1 MFDPYLLFLLGLGVV
16 VLLVAWLPMAL
27 SRLPLSLAILCVL
40 IGVAAF
46 HGGVLPFRSDPVR
59 FSTLTERLTEIVVIV
74 SLMGAGLKIDRRI
87 GWRRWNSSWRLI
99 AITMPLSI
107 AAVTLMGVH
116 GLGLGLASALL
127 LGGALAPTDPV
138 LASDV
143 QTGPPRSGEDGE
155 ARFALTSEAGLND
168 GFAFPFVHL
177 AVALALAGGTVGA
190 PLLTH
195 WLAVDVLWRVAAGIG
210 VGWAVGKVLGW
221 ATFKAPH
228 ARISGTGDGLVA
240 LGATLVAYGVAE
252 AAHGYG
258 FLAVFVAA
266 LALRATERDHEFH
279 EAMHDFAEQVERL
292 LMMLVLVLLGG
303 AVAGG
308 LLDSLTWREVA
319 FGNVPVVMIACA
331 ASYQLASLRFA
342 SAAGKPA
349 LRRSTGN
356 GSRITPVENG
366 STCSGAMSA
375 RRASSTQVSRA
386 ATRPGSPVPAF
397 AFPVLI
403 TRARIGLP
411 PARTRS
417 RFSRHTVTGA
427 AQKRFC
433 VKTPPT
439 VAPSSTEMTSTS
451 LRFGLRMFASAQPSV
466 TPATGCS

>member
-27 SRLPLSLAILCVL
+27 SRLPLSLAILCVP
-40 IGVAAF
+40 IGVVVF

-59 FSTLTERLTEIVVIV
+59 FSTLTERMTEIVVIV

-87 GWRRWNSSWRLI
+87 GWRRWGSSWRLI

-107 AAVTLMGVH
+107 VAVTLMGVH

-143 QTGPPRSGEDGE
+143 QVGPPRSGEDGE

-177 AVALALAGGTVGA
+177 AVAIGLAGGAVGQG
-190 PLLTH
+190 LVTH
-195 WLAVDVLWRVAAGIG
+195 WLAVDVLWRVLAGAG
-210 VGWAVGKVLGW
+210 VGWAVGKALGW
-221 ATFKAPH
+221 ATFRAPH

-266 LALRATERDHEFH
+266 LALRETERDHEFH

-308 LLDSLTWREVA
+308 LLDSLTWKEMAFGLALVFVVRPLAGWIGLIGAPHSMRERAVVA
-319 FGNVPVVMIACA
+319 FFGIRGIGSFYYLAYGLNHGDFHGWDRLWAIAGFVVLCSILVHGVTATPLMTRIDAW
-331 ASYQLASLRFA
+331 
-342 SAAGKPA
+342 
-349 LRRSTGN
+349 RRRKVLHEDS
-356 GSRITPVENG
+356 P
-366 STCSGAMSA
+366 
-375 RRASSTQVSRA
+375 Q
-386 ATRPGSPVPAF
+386 PG
-397 AFPVLI
+397 
-403 TRARIGLP
+403 RD
-411 PARTRS
+411 
-417 RFSRHTVTGA
+417 
-427 AQKRFC
+427 
-433 VKTPPT
+433 
-439 VAPSSTEMTSTS
+439 
-451 LRFGLRMFASAQPSV
+451 
-466 TPATGCS
+466 

>member
-40 IGVAAF
+40 IGVVVF

-99 AITMPLSI
+99 AVTMPLSI
-107 AAVTLMGVH
+107 VAVTLMGVH

-143 QTGPPRSGEDGE
+143 QVGPPRSGEDGE

-177 AVALALAGGTVGA
+177 AVAIALAGGAVGQG
-190 PLLTH
+190 LMTH
-195 WLAVDVLWRVAAGIG
+195 WLAVDVLWRVVAGAG

-266 LALRATERDHEFH
+266 LALRATERDHQFH

-308 LLDSLTWREVA
+308 LLDSLTWKEAAFGLALVFVVRPLAGWIGLLGAPHSMRERAVVAFFGIRGIGSFYYLAYGLNHGDFHGWDRLWAITGFVVLCSILIHGVTATPLMTRIDAWRRREV
-319 FGNVPVVMIACA
+319 
-331 ASYQLASLRFA
+331 LREER
-342 SAAGKPA
+342 PQ
-349 LRRSTGN
+349 
-356 GSRITPVENG
+356 
-366 STCSGAMSA
+366 SG
-375 RRASSTQVSRA
+375 
-386 ATRPGSPVPAF
+386 
-397 AFPVLI
+397 I
-403 TRARIGLP
+403 D
-411 PARTRS
+411 
-417 RFSRHTVTGA
+417 
-427 AQKRFC
+427 
-433 VKTPPT
+433 
-439 VAPSSTEMTSTS
+439 
-451 LRFGLRMFASAQPSV
+451 
-466 TPATGCS
+466 

>member
-16 VLLVAWLPMAL
+16 VLLIAWLPMAL
-27 SRLPLSLAILCVL
+27 SRLPLSVAILCVL
-40 IGVAAF
+40 IGVVVF
-46 HGGVLPFRSDPVR
+46 HGGVLPFRSDPLR

-87 GWRRWNSSWRLI
+87 GWRRWESSWRLI
-99 AITMPLSI
+99 ALTMPLSI
-107 AAVTLMGVH
+107 LAVTLMGVH
-116 GLGLGLASALL
+116 GLGLSLASALL

-143 QTGPPRSGEDGE
+143 QVGPPRSGEDGE

-177 AVALALAGGTVGA
+177 AVGLALAGGVVSA

-195 WLAVDVLWRVAAGIG
+195 WFAIDGLWRVAAGAG
-210 VGWAVGKVLGW
+210 VGWAVGRALGW

-258 FLAVFVAA
+258 FLAVFVSA
-266 LALRATERDHEFH
+266 LALRETERDHAFH

-308 LLDSLTWREVA
+308 LLDSLTWKEIAFGLALVFVVRPLAGWIGLIGAPHSRRERAVVAFFGIRGIGSFYYLAYGLNHGDFHRWDKLWAITGFVVICSILVHGVTATPLMTRIDAWRRREV
-319 FGNVPVVMIACA
+319 
-331 ASYQLASLRFA
+331 LR
-342 SAAGKPA
+342 
-349 LRRSTGN
+349 
-356 GSRITPVENG
+356 
-366 STCSGAMSA
+366 
-375 RRASSTQVSRA
+375 QD
-386 ATRPGSPVPAF
+386 
-397 AFPVLI
+397 
-403 TRARIGLP
+403 
-411 PARTRS
+411 
-417 RFSRHTVTGA
+417 
-427 AQKRFC
+427 Q
-433 VKTPPT
+433 
-439 VAPSSTEMTSTS
+439 
-451 LRFGLRMFASAQPSV
+451 AQP
-466 TPATGCS
+466 

>member
-40 IGVAAF
+40 IGVAVF
-46 HGGVLPFRSDPVR
+46 HGGALPFRSDPVR

-87 GWRRWNSSWRLI
+87 GWRRWGSSWRLI
-99 AITMPLSI
+99 AVTMPLSI
-107 AAVTLMGVH
+107 VAVTLMGVH

-143 QTGPPRSGEDGE
+143 QVGPPRSGEDGE

-177 AVALALAGGTVGA
+177 AVALALAGGVMSQGLA
-190 PLLTH
+190 VH
-195 WLAVDVLWRVAAGIG
+195 WLAVDVLWRVAAGAG
-210 VGWAVGKVLGW
+210 VGWAVGKALGW

-308 LLDSLTWREVA
+308 LLDSLTWKEAAFGLALVFVVRPLAGWIGLIGAPHSMRERAVVAFFGIRGIGSLYYLAYGLNHGDFHRWDRLWAVTGFVVLCSILVHGVTATPLMTRIDAWRRREVLHQDE
-319 FGNVPVVMIACA
+319 P
-331 ASYQLASLRFA
+331 Q
-342 SAAGKPA
+342 P
-349 LRRSTGN
+349 RRD
-356 GSRITPVENG
+356 
-366 STCSGAMSA
+366 
-375 RRASSTQVSRA
+375 
-386 ATRPGSPVPAF
+386 
-397 AFPVLI
+397 
-403 TRARIGLP
+403 
-411 PARTRS
+411 
-417 RFSRHTVTGA
+417 
-427 AQKRFC
+427 
-433 VKTPPT
+433 
-439 VAPSSTEMTSTS
+439 
-451 LRFGLRMFASAQPSV
+451 
-466 TPATGCS
+466 

>member
-40 IGVAAF
+40 IGVVAF
-46 HGGVLPFRSDPVR
+46 HGGALPLRPNPLR

-87 GWRRWNSSWRLI
+87 GWRRWESSWRLI

-107 AAVTLMGVH
+107 VAMTLMGVY

-143 QTGPPRSGEDGE
+143 QVGPPRSGEDGE

-177 AVALALAGGTVGA
+177 AVAIALAGGTVSQGVA
-190 PLLTH
+190 IH
-195 WLAVDVLWRVAAGIG
+195 WLTIDVLWRVAAGVG
-210 VGWAVGKVLGW
+210 VGWAVGKALGW

-228 ARISGTGDGLVA
+228 AKISGTGDGLVA
-240 LGATLVAYGVAE
+240 LGATLMAYGVAE

-303 AVAGG
+303 AVASG
-308 LLDSLTWREVA
+308 LLDSLTWKEAAFGLALVFIVRPLAGWIGLIGSPHSWRERAVVA
-319 FGNVPVVMIACA
+319 FFGIRGIGSFYYLAYGLNHGDFHGWDRLWAIAGFVVLCSILIHGVTATPLMTRID
-331 ASYQLASLRFA
+331 SWRRQEVLLQ
-342 SAAGKPA
+342 KKKQ
-349 LRRSTGN
+349 LRRD
-356 GSRITPVENG
+356 
-366 STCSGAMSA
+366 
-375 RRASSTQVSRA
+375 
-386 ATRPGSPVPAF
+386 
-397 AFPVLI
+397 
-403 TRARIGLP
+403 
-411 PARTRS
+411 
-417 RFSRHTVTGA
+417 
-427 AQKRFC
+427 
-433 VKTPPT
+433 
-439 VAPSSTEMTSTS
+439 
-451 LRFGLRMFASAQPSV
+451 
-466 TPATGCS
+466 

>member
-40 IGVAAF
+40 IGVVVF
-46 HGGVLPFRSDPVR
+46 QGGLLPFHSDPVR
-59 FSTLTERLTEIVVIV
+59 FSTLTERMTEIVVIV

-87 GWRRWNSSWRLI
+87 GWRRWGSSWRLI

-107 AAVTLMGVH
+107 VAVTLMGVH

-143 QTGPPRSGEDGE
+143 QVGPPRSGEDGE

-177 AVALALAGGTVGA
+177 AVAIALAGGAVGQG
-190 PLLTH
+190 LVTH
-195 WLAVDVLWRVAAGIG
+195 WLAIDVLWRVVAGAG

-308 LLDSLTWREVA
+308 LLDSLTWKEAAFGLALVFIVRPLAGWIGLIGAPHSMRERAVVAFFGIRGLGSFYYLAYGLNHGNFHGWDRLWAIAGFVVLCSILVHGVTATPLMTRIDSWRRREVLHQDKSQPERD
-319 FGNVPVVMIACA
+319 G
-331 ASYQLASLRFA
+331 
-342 SAAGKPA
+342 
-349 LRRSTGN
+349 T
-356 GSRITPVENG
+356 
-366 STCSGAMSA
+366 
-375 RRASSTQVSRA
+375 
-386 ATRPGSPVPAF
+386 SP
-397 AFPVLI
+397 
-403 TRARIGLP
+403 
-411 PARTRS
+411 
-417 RFSRHTVTGA
+417 
-427 AQKRFC
+427 
-433 VKTPPT
+433 
-439 VAPSSTEMTSTS
+439 
-451 LRFGLRMFASAQPSV
+451 
-466 TPATGCS
+466 

>member
-1 MFDPYLLFLLGLGVV
+1 MFDPYLLFLLGLGVI

-40 IGVAAF
+40 IGVVVF
-46 HGGVLPFRSDPVR
+46 HGGVLPFRSDPLR

-87 GWRRWNSSWRLI
+87 GWRRWESSWRLI
-99 AITMPLSI
+99 AVTMPLSI
-107 AAVTLMGVH
+107 LAVTLMGVH
-116 GLGLGLASALL
+116 GLGLPLAAALL

-143 QTGPPRSGEDGE
+143 QVGPPRSGEDGE

-177 AVALALAGGTVGA
+177 AVAIALAQGMVA
-190 PLLTH
+190 PALLTH
-195 WLAVDVLWRVAAGIG
+195 WLALDVLWRVAAGAG
-210 VGWAVGKVLGW
+210 VGWAVGRALGW

-240 LGATLVAYGVAE
+240 LGATLVAYGLAE

-266 LALRATERDHEFH
+266 LALRETERDHKFH

-308 LLDSLTWREVA
+308 LLDSLTWKEIAFGLGLVFVVRPLAGWIGLIGAPHSMRERAVVAFFGIRGLGSFYYLAYGLNHGDFHRWDRLWAITGFVVLCSILVHGVTATPLMTRIDAWRRREV
-319 FGNVPVVMIACA
+319 
-331 ASYQLASLRFA
+331 LR
-342 SAAGKPA
+342 KD
-349 LRRSTGN
+349 
-356 GSRITPVENG
+356 E
-366 STCSGAMSA
+366 
-375 RRASSTQVSRA
+375 
-386 ATRPGSPVPAF
+386 
-397 AFPVLI
+397 
-403 TRARIGLP
+403 
-411 PARTRS
+411 
-417 RFSRHTVTGA
+417 
-427 AQKRFC
+427 AQ
-433 VKTPPT
+433 
-439 VAPSSTEMTSTS
+439 S
-451 LRFGLRMFASAQPSV
+451 
-466 TPATGCS
+466 

>member
-40 IGVAAF
+40 IGVVVF
-46 HGGVLPFRSDPVR
+46 QGGLLPFHSDPVR
-59 FSTLTERLTEIVVIV
+59 FSTLTERMTEIVVIV

-87 GWRRWNSSWRLI
+87 GWRRWGSSWRLI

-107 AAVTLMGVH
+107 VAVTLMGVH

-143 QTGPPRSGEDGE
+143 QVGPPRSGEDGE

-177 AVALALAGGTVGA
+177 AVAIALAGGAVGQG
-190 PLLTH
+190 LVTH
-195 WLAVDVLWRVAAGIG
+195 WLAVDVLWRVVAGAG

-308 LLDSLTWREVA
+308 LLDSLTWKEAAFGLALVFIVRPLAGWIGLIGAPHSMRERAVVAFFGIRGIGSFYYLAYGLNHGDFHGWDRLWAIAGFVVLCSILIHGVTATPLMTRIDAWRRREVLHQDD
-319 FGNVPVVMIACA
+319 P
-331 ASYQLASLRFA
+331 Q
-342 SAAGKPA
+342 
-349 LRRSTGN
+349 
-356 GSRITPVENG
+356 
-366 STCSGAMSA
+366 
-375 RRASSTQVSRA
+375 
-386 ATRPGSPVPAF
+386 PG
-397 AFPVLI
+397 
-403 TRARIGLP
+403 RD
-411 PARTRS
+411 
-417 RFSRHTVTGA
+417 
-427 AQKRFC
+427 
-433 VKTPPT
+433 
-439 VAPSSTEMTSTS
+439 
-451 LRFGLRMFASAQPSV
+451 
-466 TPATGCS
+466 

>member
-40 IGVAAF
+40 IGVAVF
-46 HGGVLPFRSDPVR
+46 HGGAFPFRSDPVR
-59 FSTLTERLTEIVVIV
+59 FSTLTQRLTEVVVLV

-87 GWRRWNSSWRLI
+87 GWRRWESSWRLI

-116 GLGLGLASALL
+116 GLGLPLAAALL

-177 AVALALAGGTVGA
+177 AVAIALAGGVVDHRLA
-190 PLLTH
+190 TH
-195 WLAVDVLWRVAAGIG
+195 WLAVDVLWRVAAGAG
-210 VGWAVGKVLGW
+210 VGWAVGKALGW

-266 LALRATERDHEFH
+266 LALRATERDHAFH

-308 LLDSLTWREVA
+308 LLDGLTWKEAAFGLALVFVIRPLAGWIGLLGAPHSMRERAVVAFFGIRGIGSFYYLAYGLNHGDFHGWGRLWAITGFVVLCSILIHGVTATPLMIRIDAWRRREVLHQ
-319 FGNVPVVMIACA
+319 PDE
-331 ASYQLASLRFA
+331 Q
-342 SAAGKPA
+342 
-349 LRRSTGN
+349 
-356 GSRITPVENG
+356 
-366 STCSGAMSA
+366 
-375 RRASSTQVSRA
+375 
-386 ATRPGSPVPAF
+386 PG
-397 AFPVLI
+397 
-403 TRARIGLP
+403 RD
-411 PARTRS
+411 
-417 RFSRHTVTGA
+417 
-427 AQKRFC
+427 
-433 VKTPPT
+433 
-439 VAPSSTEMTSTS
+439 
-451 LRFGLRMFASAQPSV
+451 
-466 TPATGCS
+466 

>member
-40 IGVAAF
+40 IGVVVF

-59 FSTLTERLTEIVVIV
+59 FSTLTERLTEIVVVV

-107 AAVTLMGVH
+107 VAVTLMGVH

-143 QTGPPRSGEDGE
+143 QVGPPRSGEDGE

-177 AVALALAGGTVGA
+177 AVAIALAGGTIGQGLV
-190 PLLTH
+190 TH
-195 WLAVDVLWRVAAGIG
+195 WLAVDVLWRVLAGAG
-210 VGWAVGKVLGW
+210 VGWAVGKALGW

-308 LLDSLTWREVA
+308 LLDSLTWKEAAFGLALVFVVRPLAGWIGLIGAPHSMRERAVVAFFGIRGIGSFYYLAYGLNHGDFHGWDRLWSIAGFVVLCSILVHGVTATPLMTRIDAWRRREV
-319 FGNVPVVMIACA
+319 
-331 ASYQLASLRFA
+331 LRQDE
-342 SAAGKPA
+342 P
-349 LRRSTGN
+349 
-356 GSRITPVENG
+356 
-366 STCSGAMSA
+366 
-375 RRASSTQVSRA
+375 Q
-386 ATRPGSPVPAF
+386 PG
-397 AFPVLI
+397 
-403 TRARIGLP
+403 RD
-411 PARTRS
+411 
-417 RFSRHTVTGA
+417 
-427 AQKRFC
+427 
-433 VKTPPT
+433 
-439 VAPSSTEMTSTS
+439 
-451 LRFGLRMFASAQPSV
+451 
-466 TPATGCS
+466 

>member
-1 MFDPYLLFLLGLGVV
+1 MFDPYLLFLLGLGVI

-40 IGVAAF
+40 IGVVVF
-46 HGGVLPFRSDPVR
+46 QGGLLPFRSDPVR
-59 FSTLTERLTEIVVIV
+59 FSTLTERLTEVVVIV

-87 GWRRWNSSWRLI
+87 GWRRWGSSWRLI

-107 AAVTLMGVH
+107 AAVTLMGIH

-143 QTGPPRSGEDGE
+143 QVGPPRSGEDGE
-155 ARFALTSEAGLND
+155 VRFALTSEAGLND

-177 AVALALAGGTVGA
+177 AVAVALAGGVVGQ

-195 WLAVDVLWRVAAGIG
+195 WLAVDVLWRVVAGAG
-210 VGWAVGKVLGW
+210 VGWAVGKALGW

-252 AAHGYG
+252 AAQGYG

-308 LLDSLTWREVA
+308 LLDSLTWKEAAFGLALVFIVRPLAGWIGQIGAPHSMRERAVVA
-319 FGNVPVVMIACA
+319 FFGIRGLGSFYYLAYGLNHGDFHGWDRLWAVTGFVVLCSILIHGVTATPLMTHIDNW
-331 ASYQLASLRFA
+331 
-342 SAAGKPA
+342 
-349 LRRSTGN
+349 RR
-356 GSRITPVENG
+356 RE
-366 STCSGAMSA
+366 
-375 RRASSTQVSRA
+375 
-386 ATRPGSPVPAF
+386 GSPPGKA
-397 AFPVLI
+397 
-403 TRARIGLP
+403 T
-411 PARTRS
+411 
-417 RFSRHTVTGA
+417 TV
-427 AQKRFC
+427 K
-433 VKTPPT
+433 
-439 VAPSSTEMTSTS
+439 
-451 LRFGLRMFASAQPSV
+451 
-466 TPATGCS
+466 

>member
-16 VLLVAWLPMAL
+16 VLLIAWLPMAL
-27 SRLPLSLAILCVL
+27 SRLPLSVAILCVL
-40 IGVAAF
+40 IGVVVF
-46 HGGVLPFRSDPVR
+46 HGGVLPFRSDPLR

-87 GWRRWNSSWRLI
+87 GWRRWESSWRLI
-99 AITMPLSI
+99 AVTMPLSI
-107 AAVTLMGVH
+107 LAVTLMGVH
-116 GLGLGLASALL
+116 GLGLPLAAALL

-143 QTGPPRSGEDGE
+143 QVGPPRSGEDGE

-177 AVALALAGGTVGA
+177 AVGLGLAGGVVSA

-195 WLAVDVLWRVAAGIG
+195 WLAVDVLWRVAAGAG
-210 VGWAVGKVLGW
+210 VGWAVGRALGW

-258 FLAVFVAA
+258 FLAVFIAA
-266 LALRATERDHEFH
+266 LALRETERDHAFH

-308 LLDSLTWREVA
+308 LLDSLTWKEVA
-319 FGNVPVVMIACA
+319 FGLALVFVVRP
-331 ASYQLASLRFA
+331 LA
-342 SAAGKPA
+342 GW
-349 LRRSTGN
+349 
-356 GSRITPVENG
+356 
-366 STCSGAMSA
+366 
-375 RRASSTQVSRA
+375 
-386 ATRPGSPVPAF
+386 
-397 AFPVLI
+397 
-403 TRARIGLP
+403 IGL
-411 PARTRS
+411 
-417 RFSRHTVTGA
+417 TGA
-427 AQKRFC
+427 PHSKRERAVVAFFGIRGLGSFYYLAYGLNHGDFHRWDRLWAITGFVVLC
-433 VKTPPT
+433 SILVHGVTATPL
-439 VAPSSTEMTSTS
+439 MTRIDAWRRREILHEDET
-451 LRFGLRMFASAQPSV
+451 QP
-466 TPATGCS
+466 

>member
-40 IGVAAF
+40 IGVAVF

-59 FSTLTERLTEIVVIV
+59 FSTLTQRLTEVVVIV

-87 GWRRWNSSWRLI
+87 GWRRWGSSWRLI

-143 QTGPPRSGEDGE
+143 QVGPPRSGEDGE

-177 AVALALAGGTVGA
+177 AVALALAGGAVGA

-195 WLAVDVLWRVAAGIG
+195 WLAVDVLWRVAAGAG

-266 LALRATERDHEFH
+266 LALRATERDHQFH

-308 LLDSLTWREVA
+308 LLDGLTWKEAAFGLALVFVVRPLAGWIGLIGAPHSMRERAVVAFFGIRGIGSFYYLAYGLNHGDFHGWDRLWAITGFVVLCSILVHGVTATPLMTRIDAWRRREVLH
-319 FGNVPVVMIACA
+319 
-331 ASYQLASLRFA
+331 QD
-342 SAAGKPA
+342 
-349 LRRSTGN
+349 
-356 GSRITPVENG
+356 
-366 STCSGAMSA
+366 
-375 RRASSTQVSRA
+375 
-386 ATRPGSPVPAF
+386 
-397 AFPVLI
+397 
-403 TRARIGLP
+403 
-411 PARTRS
+411 
-417 RFSRHTVTGA
+417 
-427 AQKRFC
+427 
-433 VKTPPT
+433 
-439 VAPSSTEMTSTS
+439 AP
-451 LRFGLRMFASAQPSV
+451 QPERD
-466 TPATGCS
+466 

>member
-1 MFDPYLLFLLGLGVV
+1 MFDPYLLFLLGLGVI

-40 IGVAAF
+40 IGVVVF
-46 HGGVLPFRSDPVR
+46 QGGLLPFRSDPVR
-59 FSTLTERLTEIVVIV
+59 FSTLTERLTEVVVIV

-87 GWRRWNSSWRLI
+87 GWRRWGSSWRLI

-143 QTGPPRSGEDGE
+143 QVGPPRSGEDGE

-177 AVALALAGGTVGA
+177 AVAIALAGGVVGQ

-195 WLAVDVLWRVAAGIG
+195 WLTVDVLWRVVAGVGI
-210 VGWAVGKVLGW
+210 GWAVGKALGW

-228 ARISGTGDGLVA
+228 AKISGTGDGLVA

-252 AAHGYG
+252 VAHGYG

-266 LALRATERDHEFH
+266 LALRETERDHAFH

-308 LLDSLTWREVA
+308 LLDSLTWKEAAFGLALVFVVRPLAGWIGLIGAPHSMRERAVVA
-319 FGNVPVVMIACA
+319 FFGIRGLGSFYYLAYGLNHGNFHGWDRLWAITGFVVLCSILVHGVTATPLMTRIDAWRRRDV
-331 ASYQLASLRFA
+331 LHDD
-342 SAAGKPA
+342 KP
-349 LRRSTGN
+349 
-356 GSRITPVENG
+356 
-366 STCSGAMSA
+366 
-375 RRASSTQVSRA
+375 
-386 ATRPGSPVPAF
+386 
-397 AFPVLI
+397 
-403 TRARIGLP
+403 
-411 PARTRS
+411 
-417 RFSRHTVTGA
+417 
-427 AQKRFC
+427 
-433 VKTPPT
+433 
-439 VAPSSTEMTSTS
+439 
-451 LRFGLRMFASAQPSV
+451 QPERD
-466 TPATGCS
+466 

>member
-40 IGVAAF
+40 IGVAVF

-59 FSTLTERLTEIVVIV
+59 FSTLTQRLTEVVVIV

-87 GWRRWNSSWRLI
+87 GWRRWGSSWRLI

-107 AAVTLMGVH
+107 VAVTLMGVH

-138 LASDV
+138 LAADV
-143 QTGPPRSGEDGE
+143 QVGPPRSGEDGE

-177 AVALALAGGTVGA
+177 AVAIALAGGAVNG
-190 PLLTH
+190 PLLTQ
-195 WLAVDVLWRVAAGIG
+195 WLAVDVLWRVVAGAG

-308 LLDSLTWREVA
+308 LLDGLTWKEAAFGLALVFVIRPLAGWIGLIGAPHSMRERAVVAFFGIRGIGSFYYLAYGLNHGDFHGWDRLWAITGFVVLCSILVHGVTATPLMTRIDAWRRREVLHQDD
-319 FGNVPVVMIACA
+319 P
-331 ASYQLASLRFA
+331 
-342 SAAGKPA
+342 
-349 LRRSTGN
+349 
-356 GSRITPVENG
+356 
-366 STCSGAMSA
+366 
-375 RRASSTQVSRA
+375 
-386 ATRPGSPVPAF
+386 
-397 AFPVLI
+397 
-403 TRARIGLP
+403 
-411 PARTRS
+411 
-417 RFSRHTVTGA
+417 
-427 AQKRFC
+427 
-433 VKTPPT
+433 
-439 VAPSSTEMTSTS
+439 
-451 LRFGLRMFASAQPSV
+451 QPERD
-466 TPATGCS
+466 

>member
-40 IGVAAF
+40 IGVVVF
-46 HGGVLPFRSDPVR
+46 QGGVLPFRSDPLR

-87 GWRRWNSSWRLI
+87 GWRRWGSSWRLI
-99 AITMPLSI
+99 AVAMPLSI
-107 AAVTLMGVH
+107 VAVTLMGVH

-143 QTGPPRSGEDGE
+143 QVGPPRSGEDGE

-177 AVALALAGGTVGA
+177 AVAIALAGGTVGQG
-190 PLLTH
+190 LLTH
-195 WLAVDVLWRVAAGIG
+195 WLAVDVLWRVVAGAG
-210 VGWAVGKVLGW
+210 VGWAVGKALGW

-266 LALRATERDHEFH
+266 LALREAERDHAFH

-308 LLDSLTWREVA
+308 LLDSLTWKEVA
-319 FGNVPVVMIACA
+319 FGLALVFVVRPLAGWVALIGAPHSRRERAVVAFFGIRGIGTFYYLAYGLNHGDFHGWGRLWAIAGFVVLCSILVHGVTA
-331 ASYQLASLRFA
+331 
-342 SAAGKPA
+342 
-349 LRRSTGN
+349 
-356 GSRITPVENG
+356 TPL
-366 STCSGAMSA
+366 M
-375 RRASSTQVSRA
+375 
-386 ATRPGSPVPAF
+386 
-397 AFPVLI
+397 
-403 TRARIGLP
+403 ARIDAWRRREVLH
-411 PARTRS
+411 RDES
-417 RFSRHTVTGA
+417 
-427 AQKRFC
+427 
-433 VKTPPT
+433 
-439 VAPSSTEMTSTS
+439 
-451 LRFGLRMFASAQPSV
+451 QPRRD
-466 TPATGCS
+466 

>member
-40 IGVAAF
+40 IGVAVF
-46 HGGVLPFRSDPVR
+46 HGGVLPFRSDPLR
-59 FSTLTERLTEIVVIV
+59 FSTITERLSEIVVIV

-87 GWRRWNSSWRLI
+87 GWRRWGSSWRLI
-99 AITMPLSI
+99 AVTMPLTI

-177 AVALALAGGTVGA
+177 AVAIALAGGAVSQG
-190 PLLTH
+190 LVVH
-195 WLAVDVLWRVAAGIG
+195 WLGVDVLWRVAAGAG
-210 VGWAVGKVLGW
+210 VGWLVGKALGW
-221 ATFKAPH
+221 ATFKAPKVRLSS
-228 ARISGTGDGLVA
+228 AADGLVA

-266 LALRATERDHEFH
+266 LALRATERDHQFH
-279 EAMHDFAEQVERL
+279 EGMHDFAEQVERL

-308 LLDSLTWREVA
+308 LLDRLTWKEIAFGLALVFVIRPLAGWIGLIGAPHSRRERAVVAFFGIRGIGSFYYLAYGLNHGRFQHWDRLWAITGFIVLCSILVHGVTATPLMSRIDAWRRREVL
-319 FGNVPVVMIACA
+319 GETDP
-331 ASYQLASLRFA
+331 
-342 SAAGKPA
+342 
-349 LRRSTGN
+349 
-356 GSRITPVENG
+356 
-366 STCSGAMSA
+366 
-375 RRASSTQVSRA
+375 
-386 ATRPGSPVPAF
+386 
-397 AFPVLI
+397 
-403 TRARIGLP
+403 
-411 PARTRS
+411 
-417 RFSRHTVTGA
+417 
-427 AQKRFC
+427 
-433 VKTPPT
+433 
-439 VAPSSTEMTSTS
+439 
-451 LRFGLRMFASAQPSV
+451 QP
-466 TPATGCS
+466 

>member
-40 IGVAAF
+40 IGVVVF
-46 HGGVLPFRSDPVR
+46 HGGALPFRSDPLR

-87 GWRRWNSSWRLI
+87 GWRRWGSSWRLI

-107 AAVTLMGVH
+107 LAVTLMGVH

-138 LASDV
+138 LAADV
-143 QTGPPRSGEDGE
+143 QVGPPRSGEDGE

-177 AVALALAGGTVGA
+177 AVAIALAGGVVGQ

-195 WLAVDVLWRVAAGIG
+195 WLTVDVLWRVAAGAG
-210 VGWAVGKVLGW
+210 VGWAVGKALGW

-258 FLAVFVAA
+258 FLAVFIAA

-279 EAMHDFAEQVERL
+279 GAMHDFAEQVERL

-308 LLDSLTWREVA
+308 LLDSLTWKEIAFGLALVFVIRPLAGWIGLIGAPHSMRERAVVAFFGIRGLGSFYYLAYGLNHGDFHRWDRLWAITGFVVLCSILVHGVTATPLMTRIDAWRRREVLHEDD
-319 FGNVPVVMIACA
+319 P
-331 ASYQLASLRFA
+331 
-342 SAAGKPA
+342 
-349 LRRSTGN
+349 
-356 GSRITPVENG
+356 
-366 STCSGAMSA
+366 
-375 RRASSTQVSRA
+375 
-386 ATRPGSPVPAF
+386 
-397 AFPVLI
+397 
-403 TRARIGLP
+403 
-411 PARTRS
+411 
-417 RFSRHTVTGA
+417 
-427 AQKRFC
+427 
-433 VKTPPT
+433 
-439 VAPSSTEMTSTS
+439 
-451 LRFGLRMFASAQPSV
+451 QP
-466 TPATGCS
+466 

>member
-16 VLLVAWLPMAL
+16 VLLIAWLPMAL
-27 SRLPLSLAILCVL
+27 SRLPLSVAILCVL
-40 IGVAAF
+40 IGVVVF
-46 HGGVLPFRSDPVR
+46 HGGVLPFRSDPLR

-87 GWRRWNSSWRLI
+87 GWRRWGSSWRLI
-99 AITMPLSI
+99 AVTMPLSI
-107 AAVTLMGVH
+107 LAVTLMGVH
-116 GLGLGLASALL
+116 GLGLSLASALL

-143 QTGPPRSGEDGE
+143 QVGPPRSGEDGE

-177 AVALALAGGTVGA
+177 AVGLALAGGVVSA

-195 WLAVDVLWRVAAGIG
+195 WLAVDGLWRVAAGAG
-210 VGWAVGKVLGW
+210 VGWAVGRALGW

-258 FLAVFVAA
+258 FLAVFVSA
-266 LALRATERDHEFH
+266 LALRETERDHAFH

-308 LLDSLTWREVA
+308 LLDSLTWKEAAFGLALVFIVRPLAGWIGLIGAPHSMRERAVVAFFGIRGIGSFYYLAYGLNHGNFHGWDRLWAIAGFVVLCSILVHGVTATPLMTRIDSWRRREVLHQDKSQ
-319 FGNVPVVMIACA
+319 PE
-331 ASYQLASLRFA
+331 RD
-342 SAAGKPA
+342 
-349 LRRSTGN
+349 RT
-356 GSRITPVENG
+356 
-366 STCSGAMSA
+366 
-375 RRASSTQVSRA
+375 
-386 ATRPGSPVPAF
+386 SP
-397 AFPVLI
+397 
-403 TRARIGLP
+403 
-411 PARTRS
+411 
-417 RFSRHTVTGA
+417 
-427 AQKRFC
+427 
-433 VKTPPT
+433 
-439 VAPSSTEMTSTS
+439 
-451 LRFGLRMFASAQPSV
+451 
-466 TPATGCS
+466 

>member
-40 IGVAAF
+40 IGVVVF

-99 AITMPLSI
+99 AVTMPLSI
-107 AAVTLMGVH
+107 VAVTLMGVH

-143 QTGPPRSGEDGE
+143 QVGPPRSGEDGE

-177 AVALALAGGTVGA
+177 AVAIALAGGAVGQG
-190 PLLTH
+190 LMTH
-195 WLAVDVLWRVAAGIG
+195 WLAVDVLWRVIAGAG
-210 VGWAVGKVLGW
+210 VGWAVGKALGW

-308 LLDSLTWREVA
+308 LLTSLTWKEIAFGLVLVFVVRPLAGWIGLLGAPHSMRERAVVAFFGIRGLGSFYYLAYGLNHGDFHGWDRLWAITGFVVLCSILVHGVTATPLMARIDTWRRREV
-319 FGNVPVVMIACA
+319 
-331 ASYQLASLRFA
+331 LRE
-342 SAAGKPA
+342 KEPQ
-349 LRRSTGN
+349 
-356 GSRITPVENG
+356 
-366 STCSGAMSA
+366 SG
-375 RRASSTQVSRA
+375 
-386 ATRPGSPVPAF
+386 
-397 AFPVLI
+397 I
-403 TRARIGLP
+403 D
-411 PARTRS
+411 
-417 RFSRHTVTGA
+417 
-427 AQKRFC
+427 
-433 VKTPPT
+433 
-439 VAPSSTEMTSTS
+439 
-451 LRFGLRMFASAQPSV
+451 
-466 TPATGCS
+466 